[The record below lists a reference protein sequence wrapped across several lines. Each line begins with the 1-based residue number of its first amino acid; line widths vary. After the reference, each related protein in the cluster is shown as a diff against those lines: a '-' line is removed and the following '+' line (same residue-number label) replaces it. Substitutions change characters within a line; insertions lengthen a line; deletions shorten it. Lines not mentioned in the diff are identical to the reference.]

1 MLTLSFPLGPGDTP
15 AHSRA
20 HCFRFCADGTLR
32 AGDNSIAATRVND
45 SWRLGQRLCRELQCV
60 GPLFVRARKTARANA
75 IGYGPFELV
84 AAVDGLLSADDV
96 RLRIYLPTWE
106 SSIAEA
112 WHEVVLLP
120 VQPTF

>member
-15 AHSRA
+15 VHSRA

-45 SWRLGQRLCRELQCV
+45 SWRLGQRLYRELQCA
-60 GPLFVRARKTARANA
+60 GPLIVRARRTASANA
-75 IGYGPFELV
+75 VGYGPVDLV
-84 AAVDGLLSADDV
+84 AAVAGVLSADDV
-96 RLRIYLPTWE
+96 GLRIYLPTWE
-106 SSIAEA
+106 SSTADA

-120 VQPTF
+120 VQPAL